1 LESDSRSNLEGFSE
15 MNYFVF
21 VNGCT
26 YLAAGGYS
34 LWQGHAAWAVVW
46 VSYGIS
52 AMVLSVLEGRL

>member
-1 LESDSRSNLEGFSE
+1 